1 MSADRHLPAG
11 PTLQIQHRTYWYVS
25 KVVKGEFI
33 NNKLPLPVI
42 PPVVVQQMRSSTPQ
56 VVQPDHAEVTTPT
69 EIESDDDAAVNPA
82 VLTPTGIELSGC
94 SASPSTQA
102 DRSTALGFARPIDIM
117 DVSLRCVAERA
128 LRKNKQADRS
138 TASGFARPI
147 DIMDAPLLW

>member
-11 PTLQIQHRTYWYVS
+11 PTLQIQHRTYWYIS

-69 EIESDDDAAVNPA
+69 KIGSDDDAAVNPA

-102 DRSTALGFARPIDIM
+102 DQLVLGLAPNGQKTPLTKSRPIF
-117 DVSLRCVAERA
+117 VSV
-128 LRKNKQADRS
+128 
-138 TASGFARPI
+138 GFQLTGYTNLPSILFTR
-147 DIMDAPLLW
+147 L